1 VPANAF
7 LPARNFAAVSNVP
20 NWKDINPRLGVAY
33 DLFGNGK
40 TAIKVGVNRYVTAQI
55 YTFPAAVNPITAG
68 GGSTETR
75 AITNPN
81 VNLNLPPNGDPT
93 NPQANGDLGPGP
105 SNFGQSFISTTYDP
119 NLSQGWRKRPYNW
132 EFSAALQH
140 ELVPRVSL
148 EAGYFRR
155 TFGNQNVTDNLD
167 ITPADFTKFCVNV
180 PTSQYLGN
188 VSGSQLC
195 GLADI
200 NPTKASL
207 TTHQI
212 ITFAKNYSGT
222 ASQTYDGFDLNVNA
236 RPTRRFF
243 LLAGLSIGR
252 TITKNCAVVDNPQTL
267 LFCESDQPFQ
277 GTYRVSGG
285 YTFPRSIQV
294 SSVFQSIPPASFQP
308 TYTVTSTAPGITLGR
323 PIVAGQLSNVPVVA
337 PYTFFLD
344 RVNQVDLRVT
354 KAFQIEQYRIEFMA
368 DLYNALNAS
377 PVTGRNAAIGAGFY
391 TPTSILQSGFLKVGA
406 RFTF

>member
-1 VPANAF
+1 MPDVCVNKSAIVIS
-7 LPARNFAAVSNVP
+7 RFAATVGASTEGEVRE
-20 NWKDINPRLGVAY
+20 NPKGVA
-33 DLFGNGK
+33 
-40 TAIKVGVNRYVTAQI
+40 VTFRRENCGMNFE
-55 YTFPAAVNPITAG
+55 TGSVTLSFPASSIIITA
-68 GGSTETR
+68 T
-75 AITNPN
+75 A
-81 VNLNLPPNGDPT
+81 V
-93 NPQANGDLGPGP
+93 
-105 SNFGQSFISTTYDP
+105 
-119 NLSQGWRKRPYNW
+119 
-132 EFSAALQH
+132 
-140 ELVPRVSL
+140 
-148 EAGYFRR
+148 
-155 TFGNQNVTDNLD
+155 
-167 ITPADFTKFCVNV
+167 
-180 PTSQYLGN
+180 
-188 VSGSQLC
+188 
-195 GLADI
+195 
-200 NPTKASL
+200 
-207 TTHQI
+207 
-212 ITFAKNYSGT
+212 TFANHYPGT

-285 YTFPRSIQV
+285 YTFPRNIQV

-323 PIVAGQLSNVPVVA
+323 PIVAGQLSAVPVVA